1 MCFIDDAKA
10 FDWVNQNKLWNILEE
25 NTRREYQTTSPAS
38 WETCMQDKKEQLE
51 LDMEQQTWF

>member
-38 WETCMQDKKEQLE
+38 WETFMQDKKEQLE